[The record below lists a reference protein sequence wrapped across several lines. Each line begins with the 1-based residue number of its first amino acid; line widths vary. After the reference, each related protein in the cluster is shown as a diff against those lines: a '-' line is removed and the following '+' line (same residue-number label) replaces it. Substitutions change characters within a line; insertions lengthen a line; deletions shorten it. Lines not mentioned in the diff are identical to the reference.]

1 MNAAL
6 QSFTPILLL
15 SVGSLGYLLFGRLFE
30 RLNLSAFVAVVL
42 LAVTTWATIG
52 MSDSTAAISYGVVVT
67 NATRLLA
74 VVACGAALMSIIIT
88 SGSLEREEISM
99 VNEYYYLMLTSL
111 CGALIMVFASDFLTL
126 FIGVEVASLA
136 LYCLCGG
143 RVSQRRS
150 SEASMKYFLL
160 GCFSSAFLLYGIAL
174 WYGVT
179 GSLSMGL
186 GGEVTRAVTPMT
198 ALSFIMIL
206 VGVGFKI
213 GLAPFHFWVPDVYQ
227 GSPTSVTTFMSCVVK
242 VAAVGA
248 LIKVGASSFGFAEPW
263 VVGPLWLLAVL
274 AMTVGNV
281 AALQQRSVRRL
292 LAYSSVAQAG
302 YMMIGLVVA
311 GSKPEA
317 IAATLFYLVVYCVM
331 TIGAFGVLCALGPD
345 ADDIKDFKGLASR
358 RPMLAVIMTVLCLAL
373 AGLPPGLAGMMG
385 KVYLFSAAVSAKF
398 YGLAIIAA
406 LNSALACAYY
416 VRVPM
421 AMYFQK
427 PDDER
432 VVRLPY
438 QAFVGLLVC
447 ALAVVVL
454 GIVPEPLLAAVRSAS
469 QSLVGW

>member
-1 MNAAL
+1 
-6 QSFTPILLL
+6 
-15 SVGSLGYLLFGRLFE
+15 
-30 RLNLSAFVAVVL
+30 
-42 LAVTTWATIG
+42 
-52 MSDSTAAISYGVVVT
+52 
-67 NATRLLA
+67 
-74 VVACGAALMSIIIT
+74 
-88 SGSLEREEISM
+88 
-99 VNEYYYLMLTSL
+99 
-111 CGALIMVFASDFLTL
+111 
-126 FIGVEVASLA
+126 
-136 LYCLCGG
+136 
-143 RVSQRRS
+143 
-150 SEASMKYFLL
+150 
-160 GCFSSAFLLYGIAL
+160 
-174 WYGVT
+174 
-179 GSLSMGL
+179 
-186 GGEVTRAVTPMT
+186 
-198 ALSFIMIL
+198 
-206 VGVGFKI
+206 
-213 GLAPFHFWVPDVYQ
+213 
-227 GSPTSVTTFMSCVVK
+227 MSCVVK

-427 PDDER
+427 PEDER
-432 VVRLPY
+432 VVRVPY
-438 QAFVGLLVC
+438 QAFVGLLMC
-447 ALAVVVL
+447 ALAVVIL
-454 GIVPEPLLAAVRSAS
+454 GVVPEPLLAAVRSAS

>member
-6 QSFTPILLL
+6 QSFSPILLL
-15 SVGSLGYLLFGRLFE
+15 SLGSLGYLLFGKLFARLH
-30 RLNLSAFVAVVL
+30 LSAIFAILL
-42 LAVTTWATIG
+42 LAATTWVTFG
-52 MSDSTAAISYGVVVT
+52 MSDSQAALSYGVVVT
-67 NATRLLA
+67 SATRLLA
-74 VVACGAALMSIIIT
+74 VVACVSALVSIALT
-88 SGSLEREEISM
+88 SGSLEQENISM

-150 SEASMKYFLL
+150 AEASIKYFLL

-179 GSLSMGL
+179 GSLAL
-186 GGEVTRAVTPMT
+186 GVSGEVARAISPMM
-198 ALSFIMIL
+198 ALSFLMIL

-263 VVGPLWLLAVL
+263 VVGPLWIVCVL
-274 AMTVGNV
+274 AMTIGNV

-292 LAYSSVAQAG
+292 LAYSSIAQAG

-311 GSKPEA
+311 GASSEA
-317 IAATLFYLVVYCVM
+317 VAATLFYLVTYCAM
-331 TIGAFGVLCALGPD
+331 TIGAFGVVCALGPD
-345 ADDIKDFKGLASR
+345 ADDVNDFRGLASR
-358 RPMLAVIMTVLCLAL
+358 NPWLAACMTVVCLAL

-385 KVYLFSAAVSAKF
+385 KLYVLSAAVSAKF
-398 YGLAIIAA
+398 YGLAILAA

-416 VRVPM
+416 VRIPM

-427 PDDER
+427 PEAAAPLS
-432 VVRLPY
+432 VPY
-438 QAFVGLLVC
+438 QAFIGVLLC
-447 ALAVVVL
+447 ALAVVLCGVF
-454 GIVPEPLLAAVRSAS
+454 PEPLLAAVRVAADSV
-469 QSLVGW
+469 LVR